1 MYGFGH
7 DRFGDETFGNIDWAK
22 VVLWDELP
30 EEKKQEDLD
39 AGGKYYDFV
48 TSLMPAFN
56 ELAMLICKSHEH
68 LINPDTVRIDLLD
81 YVAKNFGITLD
92 LAEPEAYQRTQVEI
106 AGRWRLI
113 KGQDTSY
120 IILGAIHGFDVVVT
134 KMWWNGSVYTQ
145 NGPEVTNEV
154 IGVAP

>member
-1 MYGFGH
+1 MYSFGH
-7 DRFGDETFGNIDWAK
+7 DAFGSTTFGEADWAR

-30 EEKKQEDLD
+30 GDKKQEDLD

-48 TSLMPAFN
+48 TSLMPSFN
-56 ELAMLICKSHEH
+56 ELKNLIYKSHDH
-68 LINPDTVRIDLLD
+68 LINPDTARIDLLS
-81 YVAKNFGITLD
+81 YVAGNFGITLD

-113 KGQDTSY
+113 KGTDTSY
-120 IILGAIHGFDVVVT
+120 EILCAIHGFSAVV
-134 KMWWNGSVYTQ
+134 KEMWWNGNVYTE

-154 IGVAP
+154 IGTAP